1 MLGHYR
7 IQTHL
12 VCIRGRGA
20 GLLGSHPSHVG
31 SVTASEA
38 GAGGGGGRVLVAGGD
53 GQMGRRGEELGGD
66 LRMGLMYHSS
76 PGHQT
81 PLLRAEKKSP

>member
-38 GAGGGGGRVLVAGGD
+38 GWGGAGAGGRRGWGDGEEKGGD
-53 GQMGRRGEELGGD
+53 GRRGEEI
-66 LRMGLMYHSS
+66 
-76 PGHQT
+76 
-81 PLLRAEKKSP
+81 